1 MFATSIVIIVVM
13 MRVLVDVGEDE
24 YGQREIN
31 RMLSPVFDE
40 AAGLMPVLVEDSD
53 ESISSPEQSP
63 TKPVMVLKR
72 PHINK
77 KLSC

>member
-1 MFATSIVIIVVM
+1 
-13 MRVLVDVGEDE
+13 
-24 YGQREIN
+24 
-31 RMLSPVFDE
+31 MLSPVFDE

-63 TKPVMVLKR
+63 TKPVMVFKR
-72 PHINK
+72 PHVNK

>member
-1 MFATSIVIIVVM
+1 
-13 MRVLVDVGEDE
+13 
-24 YGQREIN
+24 
-31 RMLSPVFDE
+31 MLSPVFDE

-72 PHINK
+72 PHIDK
-77 KLSC
+77 KLSCQLKKNSTEFTDVPHTA

>member
-1 MFATSIVIIVVM
+1 VHRRLNDTDSNSESC
-13 MRVLVDVGEDE
+13 DSVGEDE

-40 AAGLMPVLVEDSD
+40 SAGLMPVLVEDSD
-53 ESISSPEQSP
+53 ESISSPELSP

-77 KLSC
+77 KLSF